1 MEDKFEQKRRE
12 QAQGL
17 RLFLDMLMQL
27 RLLIGLPFLNNRIL
41 DGTGLRPWASRIL
54 SLGRKKD
61 GLTCSGYGFF
71 VAFSTL
77 QLKVNIKGTVDVH

>member
-17 RLFLDMLMQL
+17 RLFLDTLMQL

-54 SLGRKKD
+54 SFGRKKE
-61 GLTCSGYGFF
+61 GLTGSGYGFF